1 MIAVMRAVLRYFTMF
16 FFNLL
21 PLIMV
26 GAGIWRPF
34 DMMAF
39 YWVELVAILGFT
51 LLKIFVTTVYD
62 FYHRKYG
69 RVAGGVATLVFFPL
83 HYGFFIVMM
92 CFLVGSFLPPETPT
106 RLLDSPLV
114 PLQVVMDNMPFVEM
128 LALATS
134 WQAIYFCADFLFTRA
149 YARDDRSDFISRP
162 YASLFAVFIS
172 GFIGVWIM
180 VGQGAR
186 IWGVVVLTALKTL
199 IAFFETRH
207 LLQKEA
213 EENKAL

>member
-1 MIAVMRAVLRYFTMF
+1 MIAAMRTVLRYAIMF

-21 PLIMV
+21 PLVMV
-26 GAGIWRPF
+26 GVGVWRPF
-34 DMMAF
+34 DVMAF
-39 YWVELVAILGFT
+39 YWVELIAILGFT
-51 LLKIFVTTVYD
+51 LLKLFVTVVYD
-62 FYHRKYG
+62 LYHRKYA
-69 RVAGGVATLVFFPL
+69 RVAGGFATLVFFPL

-106 RLLDSPLV
+106 RPLASPLV
-114 PLQVVMDNMPFVEM
+114 PLLVVMENTPFVEM
-128 LALATS
+128 LALATA
-134 WQAIYFCADFLFTRA
+134 WQAIYFCADFLFPHA
-149 YARDDRSDFISRP
+149 YAHDERSDFILRP
-162 YASLFAVFIS
+162 YASLFAFFIS

-207 LLQKEA
+207 LLQKDA